1 MLDVEVPGEHVRSL
15 TCASQ
20 LIQELNFSK
29 LDYDRRR
36 SGKKQDTPGQTE
48 NLTEAQKTL
57 LG

>member
-20 LIQELNFSK
+20 LIQELSFSK
-29 LDYDRRR
+29 LDYDRKR
-36 SGKKQDTPGQTE
+36 SGKKQDTLAQTE